1 MIEITVYRNQN
12 NLYTGF
18 DCIGHAGYANAGEDV
33 VCAGVS
39 ALVINT
45 INSIG
50 NLTDEVFSID
60 SDEKSGQIV
69 FRLKKPS
76 EHDSFLLIQSM
87 TLGLQEIMNQYG
99 NEFITLDFEEV

>member
-1 MIEITVYRNQN
+1 MTSSVSYTHLDVYKRQ
-12 NLYTGF
+12 
-18 DCIGHAGYANAGEDV
+18 

-50 NLTDEVFSID
+50 NLTEEAFSID
-60 SDEKSGQIV
+60 TDEESGQIV
-69 FRLKKPS
+69 FRLEKPS

-99 NEFITLDFEEV
+99 NEFITLDFKEV

>member
-18 DCIGHAGYANAGEDV
+18 DCIGRAGYANAGEDV

-50 NLTDEVFSID
+50 NLTEEAFSID
-60 SDEKSGQIV
+60 TDEESGQIV
-69 FRLKKPS
+69 FRLEKPS

>member
-1 MIEITVYRNQN
+1 MTTVTIIQSKDGEYK
-12 NLYTGF
+12 GF
-18 DCIGHAGYANAGEDV
+18 VCAGHAGYANAGEDV

-50 NLTDEVFSID
+50 NLTEEAFSVDTDE
-60 SDEKSGQIV
+60 ESGQIV
-69 FRLKKPS
+69 FRLEKPS

>member
-1 MIEITVYRNQN
+1 M
-12 NLYTGF
+12 
-18 DCIGHAGYANAGEDV
+18 
-33 VCAGVS
+33 VCAGGS
-39 ALVINT
+39 ELVINT

-76 EHDSFLLIQSM
+76 EHDSFLLLQSM
-87 TLGLQEIMNQYG
+87 ILGLQEIMNQYG
-99 NEFITLDFEEV
+99 NEFITLDFKEV

>member
-33 VCAGVS
+33 
-39 ALVINT
+39 
-45 INSIG
+45 
-50 NLTDEVFSID
+50 
-60 SDEKSGQIV
+60 
-69 FRLKKPS
+69 FRLEKPS

>member
-18 DCIGHAGYANAGEDV
+18 DCIGHAGYATAGEDV
-33 VCAGVS
+33 LCAAAS
-39 ALVINT
+39 ALVIHT
-45 INSIG
+45 LHSIG
-50 NLTDEVFSID
+50 NLTEEAFSID
-60 SDEKSGQIV
+60 TDEESGQIV
-69 FRLKKPS
+69 FRLEKPS

>member
-1 MIEITVYRNQN
+1 MQ
-12 NLYTGF
+12 GKMW
-18 DCIGHAGYANAGEDV
+18 
-33 VCAGVS
+33 CAGVS

-50 NLTDEVFSID
+50 NLTEEAFSID
-60 SDEKSGQIV
+60 TDEESGQIV
-69 FRLKKPS
+69 FRLEKPS

>member
-18 DCIGHAGYANAGEDV
+18 DCIGHAGYAGEDV

-50 NLTDEVFSID
+50 NLTEEAFSID
-60 SDEKSGQIV
+60 TDEESGQIV
-69 FRLKKPS
+69 FRLEKPS

>member
-39 ALVINT
+39 ALAVSYT
-45 INSIG
+45 H
-50 NLTDEVFSID
+50 
-60 SDEKSGQIV
+60 
-69 FRLKKPS
+69 LK
-76 EHDSFLLIQSM
+76 
-87 TLGLQEIMNQYG
+87 
-99 NEFITLDFEEV
+99 